1 MQSLSGSN
9 LLTRAQR
16 RTLVAEISQMESL
29 GSYLKKERELR
40 QISVAEVAQTTRI
53 PMRIIALLENDEL
66 EALPADIFVRGYLRA
81 YARALSM
88 EEGEVLARHQRKP
101 EPERPAP
108 LPAVYT
114 PEPGR
119 RFGIALALVILLIL
133 FTLALSIVLRPRHRD
148 APIELSL
155 RAVPCLGLSNT
166 ILPSSCAASTTPK
179 QTA

>member
-1 MQSLSGSN
+1 MKLIDASI
-9 LLTRAQR
+9 
-16 RTLVAEISQMESL
+16 AEILMEPL
-29 GSYLKKERELR
+29 GRYLKRERELR

-53 PMRIIALLENDEL
+53 PMRIISQLENDEL
-66 EALPADIFVRGYLRA
+66 DALPADIFVRGYLRA
-81 YARALSM
+81 YARAVSLD
-88 EEGEVLARHQRKP
+88 EGDVLARHQKKP

-108 LPAVYT
+108 LPAMYT

-155 RAVPCLGLSNT
+155 RVAPCLLLPNT
-166 ILPSSCAASTTPK
+166 LLPSSYAASTTAKP
-179 QTA
+179 TASSRC

>member
-1 MQSLSGSN
+1 
-9 LLTRAQR
+9 
-16 RTLVAEISQMESL
+16 MESL
-29 GSYLKKERELR
+29 GSYLKRERELR

-53 PMRIIALLENDEL
+53 PSRIIVQLESDEL

-81 YARALSM
+81 YARAVSLD
-88 EEGEVLARHQRKP
+88 EGDVLARHQRKP

-148 APIELSL
+148 APLELSS
-155 RAVPCLGLSNT
+155 RGAHETFVVTCQP
-166 ILPSSCAASTTPK
+166 LPNKTTPWSCVAPPTEK
-179 QTA
+179 PTASSRC